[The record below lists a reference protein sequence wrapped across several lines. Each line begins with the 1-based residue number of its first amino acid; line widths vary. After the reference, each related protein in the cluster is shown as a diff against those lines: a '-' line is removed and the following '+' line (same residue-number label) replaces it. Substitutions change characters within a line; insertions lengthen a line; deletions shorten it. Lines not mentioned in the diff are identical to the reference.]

1 MEAEGSSR
9 KVTRPLCLGVKEDSE
24 EQHDVK
30 AEAFFQA
37 GEGREEKGAQGQ
49 PGVGAVETEGEG
61 EELNGG
67 KGHFGPGAPGPMGD
81 GDKDNG
87 TRAGGVEQER
97 NEPVAEGTE
106 SQKNGK
112 PGGRQMPLQGSRF
125 AQNRLRELESILQRT
140 NSFDIPREDL
150 DRLMDACVSRVQNW
164 FKIRRAAARRN
175 RRRATP
181 VPEHFRGT
189 FECPACRGVRW
200 GERCPFATP
209 RF

>member
-1 MEAEGSSR
+1 MEAQSSSR
-9 KVTRPLCLGVKEDSE
+9 QVTGPLYLGVKEDWE

-30 AEAFFQA
+30 AEAFLQA
-37 GEGREEKGAQGQ
+37 GEGRKEKGAQGQ
-49 PGVGAVETEGEG
+49 PGVGAVGKEGEG
-61 EELNGG
+61 EELSGG
-67 KGHFGPGAPGPMGD
+67 EGQFGPGAPGPMGD
-81 GDKDNG
+81 EDKDGG
-87 TRAGGVEQER
+87 TRAGGVEEEQ
-97 NEPVAEGTE
+97 NEPAAEGTE

-112 PGGRQMPLQGSRF
+112 PEDRQMPLQGSRF
-125 AQNRLRELESILQRT
+125 AQQRLSELQSILQRT
-140 NSFDIPREDL
+140 NSFDVPREDL
-150 DRLMDACVSRVQNW
+150 YRLMDTCVARVQNW

-175 RRRATP
+175 RRRTTP